1 MNRLHI
7 HPKYCKGC
15 LICVEICPKKALKP
29 SDRINP
35 KGYILPKEDDMSRC
49 TGCKL
54 CEQMC
59 PDFAIA
65 IETEDECGKEGNRK

>member
-1 MNRLHI
+1 MNTLHI

-15 LICVEICPKKALKP
+15 LICVDICPKKALK
-29 SDRINP
+29 SSEKINA
-35 KGYILPKEDDMSRC
+35 KGYTLPVEADMDRC

-54 CEQMC
+54 CEVLC

-65 IETEDECGKEGNRK
+65 IETEEDRERS